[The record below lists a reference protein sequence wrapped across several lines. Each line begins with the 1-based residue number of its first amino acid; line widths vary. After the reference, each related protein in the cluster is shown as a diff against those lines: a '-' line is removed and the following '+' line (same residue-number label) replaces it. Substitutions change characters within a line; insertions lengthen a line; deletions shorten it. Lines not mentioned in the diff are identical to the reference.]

1 MVRQYN
7 YDLSLNDPRIDLEPS
22 SFHIYIYIYSRLLS
36 TRKNEGISLGILAML
51 AGPLQATRAR
61 AFQRRGSER
70 TNDDKESEHRL
81 GAEMTRT

>member
-22 SFHIYIYIYSRLLS
+22 SFHIYIYSSLLS

-81 GAEMTRT
+81 GTEMTRT